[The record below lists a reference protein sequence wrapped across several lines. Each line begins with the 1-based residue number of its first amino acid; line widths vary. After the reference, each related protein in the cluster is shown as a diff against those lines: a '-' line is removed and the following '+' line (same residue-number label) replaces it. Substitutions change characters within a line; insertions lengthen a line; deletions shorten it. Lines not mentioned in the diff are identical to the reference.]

1 MEIMKYTRLNEL
13 LKEYENYQIINQKSL
28 EIFSIEKQLQGYM
41 KLLEE
46 VEREKR
52 NLEKLE
58 RQADVLGIKNP
69 VRTKNE
75 IAMVKT
81 RLLELEKAIY
91 DSFKSFR
98 AKEESTSTTAIQ
110 INIITSSPSTPIVEE
125 ESE

>member
-13 LKEYENYQIINQKSL
+13 LKEYENYQTINQKSL
-28 EIFSIEKQLQGYM
+28 DIFSIEKQLQGYM

-69 VRTKNE
+69 IRTKNE

-98 AKEESTSTTAIQ
+98 AKEDSTPTTAIQ
-110 INIITSSPSTPIVEE
+110 INIMTSSPSTPIVEE
-125 ESE
+125 ENE

>member
-1 MEIMKYTRLNEL
+1 MEIMKYTRLYEL
-13 LKEYENYQIINQKSL
+13 LKEYENYQTINQKSL
-28 EIFSIEKQLQGYM
+28 DIFSIEKQLQGYM

-58 RQADVLGIKNP
+58 KQADVLGIKNP

-91 DSFKSFR
+91 DAFKSFR
-98 AKEESTSTTAIQ
+98 IKEEISPTTAIQ
-110 INIITSSPSTPIVEE
+110 INIMTSSPNTPIIEE
-125 ESE
+125 E

>member
-1 MEIMKYTRLNEL
+1 VEIMKYTRLQDL
-13 LKEYENYQIINQKSL
+13 LKEYENYQTINQKSL
-28 EIFSIEKQLQGYM
+28 DIFSIEKQLQGYM

-75 IAMVKT
+75 IAMVKA

-91 DSFKSFR
+91 DAFKSFR
-98 AKEESTSTTAIQ
+98 AKEEASPTTAIQ
-110 INIITSSPSTPIVEE
+110 INIMTSSPHNPIVEE
-125 ESE
+125 EG

>member
-13 LKEYENYQIINQKSL
+13 LKEYEQIQSFNQRSL
-28 EIFSIEKQLQGYM
+28 DIMSIEVQFQGYR

-46 VEREKR
+46 IEREKR

-75 IAMVKT
+75 IAMVKAK
-81 RLLELEKAIY
+81 LLELEKSIY
-91 DSFKSFR
+91 DAFKSFR
-98 AKEESTSTTAIQ
+98 AKEESTPTTAIQ
-110 INIITSSPSTPIVEE
+110 INIITSSPSNPIAEE
-125 ESE
+125 E

>member
-1 MEIMKYTRLNEL
+1 MEIMKYTRLKDL
-13 LKEYENYQIINQKSL
+13 LKEYENYQTIDQKSL
-28 EIFSIEKQLQGYM
+28 DVFSIEQQLQGYM

-75 IAMVKT
+75 IAMVKA

-91 DSFKSFR
+91 DAFKTFR
-98 AKEESTSTTAIQ
+98 SKESEMPSTAIQ
-110 INIITSSPSTPIVEE
+110 INIMTSSPNAPIIEE
-125 ESE
+125 E

>member
-1 MEIMKYTRLNEL
+1 MEIMKYTRLEEL
-13 LKEYENYQIINQKSL
+13 LKEYEQIQSLNQRSL
-28 EIFSIEKQLQGYM
+28 DIMSIEVQFQGYR

-46 VEREKR
+46 IEREKR

-75 IAMVKT
+75 IAMVKA

-91 DSFKSFR
+91 DSFRTFR
-98 AKEESTSTTAIQ
+98 AKEESTPTTAIQ
-110 INIITSSPSTPIVEE
+110 INIITSSPNNPIVEE
-125 ESE
+125 E

>member
-1 MEIMKYTRLNEL
+1 MEIMKYTRLQDL
-13 LKEYENYQIINQKSL
+13 LKEYENHQTINQKSL
-28 EIFSIEKQLQGYM
+28 DIFSIEQQLQGYI
-41 KLLEE
+41 KLLGE

-91 DSFKSFR
+91 DAFKSFR
-98 AKEESTSTTAIQ
+98 AKEENVPATAIQ
-110 INIITSSPSTPIVEE
+110 INIMTSSPNTPIEE
-125 ESE
+125 EL

>member
-1 MEIMKYTRLNEL
+1 MKYTRLDEL
-13 LKEYENYQIINQKSL
+13 LKEYENYQSINQKSL
-28 EIFSIEKQLQGYM
+28 DVFSIEKQLQGYV

-75 IAMVKT
+75 IAMVKVK
-81 RLLELEKAIY
+81 LLELEKSIY
-91 DSFKSFR
+91 DAFKSFR
-98 AKEESTSTTAIQ
+98 AKEDNTPTTAIQ
-110 INIITSSPSTPIVEE
+110 INIITSSPNSPILEE
-125 ESE
+125 E

>member
-13 LKEYENYQIINQKSL
+13 LKEYENYQAINQKSL
-28 EIFSIEKQLQGYM
+28 DIFSIEKQLQGYM

-75 IAMVKT
+75 IAMVKA

-98 AKEESTSTTAIQ
+98 VKEEASPTTAIQ
-110 INIITSSPSTPIVEE
+110 INIITSSPNNPITEDE
-125 ESE
+125 

>member
-1 MEIMKYTRLNEL
+1 MKYTRLEEL
-13 LKEYENYQIINQKSL
+13 LKEYEKIQSFNQRSL
-28 EIFSIEKQLQGYM
+28 DIMSIEVQFQGYK

-46 VEREKR
+46 IEREKR

-75 IAMVKT
+75 IAMVKA

-98 AKEESTSTTAIQ
+98 AKEESTPTTAIQ
-110 INIITSSPSTPIVEE
+110 INIMTSSPDRPIVEE
-125 ESE
+125 E

>member
-13 LKEYENYQIINQKSL
+13 LKEYENYQTIDKKSL

-91 DSFKSFR
+91 DAFKSFR
-98 AKEESTSTTAIQ
+98 AKEETAPSTAIQ
-110 INIITSSPSTPIVEE
+110 INIMTSSPDAPIVEE
-125 ESE
+125 E

>member
-1 MEIMKYTRLNEL
+1 MKYTKLHDL
-13 LKEYENYQIINQKSL
+13 LKEYENCKSIDQKSL
-28 EIFSIEKQLQGYM
+28 DIFSIEQQLQGYL

-52 NLEKLE
+52 NLEKFE
-58 RQADVLGIKNP
+58 KQADVLGIKNP

-91 DSFKSFR
+91 DAFKSFR
-98 AKEESTSTTAIQ
+98 AKEDNAPTTAIQ
-110 INIITSSPSTPIVEE
+110 INIMTSSPNTPIEE
-125 ESE
+125 EL

>member
-1 MEIMKYTRLNEL
+1 MEIIKYTRLKDL
-13 LKEYENYQIINQKSL
+13 LKEYENYQAIDQKSL
-28 EIFSIEKQLQGYM
+28 DIFSIEKQLQGYM

-75 IAMVKT
+75 IAMVKA

-91 DSFKSFR
+91 DAFKSFR
-98 AKEESTSTTAIQ
+98 AKEENAPTTAIQ
-110 INIITSSPSTPIVEE
+110 INIMTSSPNTPIMEE
-125 ESE
+125 E

>member
-13 LKEYENYQIINQKSL
+13 LKEYENYQAINQKSL
-28 EIFSIEKQLQGYM
+28 DIFSIEKQLQGYM

-75 IAMVKT
+75 IAMVKA

-98 AKEESTSTTAIQ
+98 VKEEASPTTAIQ
-110 INIITSSPSTPIVEE
+110 INIITSSPNNPITEE
-125 ESE
+125 E

>member
-1 MEIMKYTRLNEL
+1 MEIMKYTRLKDL
-13 LKEYENYQIINQKSL
+13 LKEYENYQTIDQKSL
-28 EIFSIEKQLQGYM
+28 DIFSIEQQLQGYM

-91 DSFKSFR
+91 DAFKSFR
-98 AKEESTSTTAIQ
+98 AKEENAPTTAIQ
-110 INIITSSPSTPIVEE
+110 INIMTSSPNAPIIEE
-125 ESE
+125 E

>member
-1 MEIMKYTRLNEL
+1 MEIMKYTRLDEL
-13 LKEYENYQIINQKSL
+13 LKEYENYQTINQKSL
-28 EIFSIEKQLQGYM
+28 DIFSIEKQLQGYI

-75 IAMVKT
+75 IATVKVK
-81 RLLELEKAIY
+81 LLELEKSIY
-91 DSFKSFR
+91 DAFKSFR
-98 AKEESTSTTAIQ
+98 AKEEASPTTAIQ
-110 INIITSSPSTPIVEE
+110 INIMTSSPNNPIVEE
-125 ESE
+125 E

>member
-1 MEIMKYTRLNEL
+1 MEIMKYTRLEEL
-13 LKEYENYQIINQKSL
+13 LKEYENYQSIDQKSL
-28 EIFSIEKQLQGYM
+28 DIFSIEKQLQGYM

-46 VEREKR
+46 IEREKR

-91 DSFKSFR
+91 DAFKSFR
-98 AKEESTSTTAIQ
+98 AKEETAPTTAIQ
-110 INIITSSPSTPIVEE
+110 INIITSSPNTPLVEE
-125 ESE
+125 GE

>member
-1 MEIMKYTRLNEL
+1 MEIIKYTRLNDL
-13 LKEYENYQIINQKSL
+13 LKEYENYQTINQKSL
-28 EIFSIEKQLQGYM
+28 DIFSIEQQLQGYM

-75 IAMVKT
+75 IAMVKA

-91 DSFKSFR
+91 DGFKSFR
-98 AKEESTSTTAIQ
+98 AKEESMPTTAIQ
-110 INIITSSPSTPIVEE
+110 INIMTSSPDTPIVEE
-125 ESE
+125 E

>member
-1 MEIMKYTRLNEL
+1 MEIMKYTRLNDL

-28 EIFSIEKQLQGYM
+28 DIFSIEQQLQGYM

-75 IAMVKT
+75 IAMVKA

-91 DSFKSFR
+91 DGFKSFR
-98 AKEESTSTTAIQ
+98 AKEESMPTTAIQ
-110 INIITSSPSTPIVEE
+110 INIMTSSPDTPIVEE
-125 ESE
+125 E

>member
-1 MEIMKYTRLNEL
+1 MEIMKYTRLEEL
-13 LKEYENYQIINQKSL
+13 LKEYEQIQSINQRSLDIMSL
-28 EIFSIEKQLQGYM
+28 EVQFQGYR

-46 VEREKR
+46 IEREKR

-91 DSFKSFR
+91 DAFKSFR
-98 AKEESTSTTAIQ
+98 VKEETSPTTAIQ
-110 INIITSSPSTPIVEE
+110 INIMTSTPNNPIVEE
-125 ESE
+125 EG

>member
-1 MEIMKYTRLNEL
+1 MEIMKYTRLEEL
-13 LKEYENYQIINQKSL
+13 LKEYEQIQSFNQRSL
-28 EIFSIEKQLQGYM
+28 DIMSIEVQFQGYK

-46 VEREKR
+46 IEREKR

-75 IAMVKT
+75 IAMVKA

-98 AKEESTSTTAIQ
+98 AKEESTPTTAIQ
-110 INIITSSPSTPIVEE
+110 INIMTSSPDRPIVEE
-125 ESE
+125 E

>member
-13 LKEYENYQIINQKSL
+13 LKEYEDYQTINQKSL

-81 RLLELEKAIY
+81 RLLELEKTIY

-98 AKEESTSTTAIQ
+98 AKQENTPTTAIQ
-110 INIITSSPSTPIVEE
+110 INIMTSSPNSPIMEE
-125 ESE
+125 ENE

>member
-1 MEIMKYTRLNEL
+1 MEIMKYTRLNDL

-28 EIFSIEKQLQGYM
+28 DIFSIEQQLQGYM

-75 IAMVKT
+75 IAMVKA

-91 DSFKSFR
+91 DGFKSFR
-98 AKEESTSTTAIQ
+98 AKEESMPTTAIQ
-110 INIITSSPSTPIVEE
+110 INIITSSPNTPIVEE
-125 ESE
+125 E

>member
-1 MEIMKYTRLNEL
+1 MKYTRLNDL

-28 EIFSIEKQLQGYM
+28 DIFSIEQQLQGYM

-75 IAMVKT
+75 IAMVKA

-91 DSFKSFR
+91 DGFKSFR
-98 AKEESTSTTAIQ
+98 AKEESMPTTAIQ
-110 INIITSSPSTPIVEE
+110 INIMTSSPDTPIVEE
-125 ESE
+125 E

>member
-1 MEIMKYTRLNEL
+1 MKYTRLNEL
-13 LKEYENYQIINQKSL
+13 LKEYENYQAINQKSL
-28 EIFSIEKQLQGYM
+28 DIFSIEKQLQGYM

-75 IAMVKT
+75 IAMVKA

-98 AKEESTSTTAIQ
+98 VKEEASPTTAIQ
-110 INIITSSPSTPIVEE
+110 INIITSSPNNPITEDE
-125 ESE
+125 

>member
-1 MEIMKYTRLNEL
+1 MEIMKYTRLKDL
-13 LKEYENYQIINQKSL
+13 LKEYENYQTIDQKSL
-28 EIFSIEKQLQGYM
+28 DIFSIEQQLQGYM

-75 IAMVKT
+75 IAMVKA

-91 DSFKSFR
+91 DAFKSFR
-98 AKEESTSTTAIQ
+98 AKEESTATTAIQ
-110 INIITSSPSTPIVEE
+110 INIMTSSPNAPIIEE
-125 ESE
+125 E

>member
-1 MEIMKYTRLNEL
+1 MEIMKYTKLHDL
-13 LKEYENYQIINQKSL
+13 LKEYENYKSIDQKSL
-28 EIFSIEKQLQGYM
+28 DIFSIEQQLQGYL

-75 IAMVKT
+75 IAMIKA

-91 DSFKSFR
+91 DAFKSFR
-98 AKEESTSTTAIQ
+98 AKEENTPTTAIQ
-110 INIITSSPSTPIVEE
+110 INIMTSSPNTPIEE
-125 ESE
+125 EL

>member
-1 MEIMKYTRLNEL
+1 VEIMKYTKLQDL
-13 LKEYENYQIINQKSL
+13 LKEYEEVQSINQRSL
-28 EIFSIEKQLQGYM
+28 DIMSIEVQFQGYM

-75 IAMVKT
+75 IAMVKA

-98 AKEESTSTTAIQ
+98 AKEESTPTTAIQ
-110 INIITSSPSTPIVEE
+110 INIMTSSPDTPIVEE
-125 ESE
+125 E

>member
-1 MEIMKYTRLNEL
+1 MEIMKYTRLKDL
-13 LKEYENYQIINQKSL
+13 LKEYENYQTIDQKSL
-28 EIFSIEKQLQGYM
+28 DIFSIEQQLQGYM

-75 IAMVKT
+75 IAMVKA

-91 DSFKSFR
+91 DAFKSFR
-98 AKEESTSTTAIQ
+98 AKEEATPTTAIQ
-110 INIITSSPSTPIVEE
+110 INIMTSSPNAPITEE
-125 ESE
+125 E

>member
-13 LKEYENYQIINQKSL
+13 LKEYEQIQSFNQRSL
-28 EIFSIEKQLQGYM
+28 DIMSIEAQFQGYR

-46 VEREKR
+46 IEREKR

-75 IAMVKT
+75 IAMVKAK
-81 RLLELEKAIY
+81 LLELEKSIY
-91 DSFKSFR
+91 DAFKSFR
-98 AKEESTSTTAIQ
+98 AKEESTPTTAIQ

-125 ESE
+125 E

>member
-1 MEIMKYTRLNEL
+1 MEIMKYTRLSDL
-13 LKEYENYQIINQKSL
+13 LKEYENYQSINQKSL
-28 EIFSIEKQLQGYM
+28 DIFSIEKQLQGYM

-58 RQADVLGIKNP
+58 KQADVLGIKNP

-75 IAMVKT
+75 IAMVKA

-91 DSFKSFR
+91 DAFKSFR
-98 AKEESTSTTAIQ
+98 IKEEVSPTTAIQ
-110 INIITSSPSTPIVEE
+110 INIMTSSPNTPIIEE
-125 ESE
+125 E

>member
-1 MEIMKYTRLNEL
+1 MEIMKYTRLEEL
-13 LKEYENYQIINQKSL
+13 LKEYEQIQSFNQRSL
-28 EIFSIEKQLQGYM
+28 DIMSIEVQFQGYR

-46 VEREKR
+46 IEREKR

-98 AKEESTSTTAIQ
+98 AKEESTPTTAIQ
-110 INIITSSPSTPIVEE
+110 INILTSSPNNPIMEE
-125 ESE
+125 E

>member
-1 MEIMKYTRLNEL
+1 MKYTRLNEL
-13 LKEYENYQIINQKSL
+13 LKEYEDYQSINQKSL

-98 AKEESTSTTAIQ
+98 AKEENAPTTAIQ
-110 INIITSSPSTPIVEE
+110 INILTSSPNTPIVEE
-125 ESE
+125 ENE

>member
-1 MEIMKYTRLNEL
+1 MEIMKYTRLHDL
-13 LKEYENYQIINQKSL
+13 LKEYEDYQTINQKSL
-28 EIFSIEKQLQGYM
+28 DIFSIEQQLQGYM

-75 IAMVKT
+75 IAMVKA

-91 DSFKSFR
+91 DAFKSFR
-98 AKEESTSTTAIQ
+98 AKEEGTPTTAIQ
-110 INIITSSPSTPIVEE
+110 INIMTSSPDTPIVEE
-125 ESE
+125 E

>member
-1 MEIMKYTRLNEL
+1 MKYTRLNEL
-13 LKEYENYQIINQKSL
+13 LKEYENYQAINQKSL
-28 EIFSIEKQLQGYM
+28 DIFSIEKQLQGYM

-75 IAMVKT
+75 IAMVKA

-98 AKEESTSTTAIQ
+98 VKEEASPTTAIQ
-110 INIITSSPSTPIVEE
+110 INIITSSPNNPITEDE
-125 ESE
+125 W